1 MMTMR
6 KPTGGVD
13 VRLETRPSGI
23 IARVTL
29 DNERKLNTL
38 NTPLMIQFVEEMKS
52 LARKEELRAVVLT
65 GAGARAFIGG
75 ADIEE
80 MAELDPVTARRFITR
95 LHECCDILRVLP
107 VPVLARIEGF
117 ALGAGMEVAA
127 ACDLRIASETARF
140 GMPEV
145 KLGIPSVVEAALLP
159 MLVGWGRTRQILL
172 LGEIFTAAQARDW
185 GFVERFVPAQELDA
199 AVEEWL
205 EALLA
210 CGPQAIRLQK
220 RLISEWESQS
230 PTEAVQAGIEAFCA
244 AWQSPEPKL
253 AMASFLAAKAA
264 RKRGGD
270 RAKA

>member
-29 DNERKLNTL
+29 DNESKLNTL

-52 LARKEELRAVVLT
+52 LARKEELRAVVLR
-65 GAGARAFIGG
+65 GAGTRAFIGG
-75 ADIEE
+75 ADIDE
-80 MAELDPVTARRFITR
+80 MAELDPVTARQFITR

-172 LGEIFTAAQARDW
+172 LGEIFTAAEAGNW
-185 GFVERFVPAQELDA
+185 GFVERVVPAEALDA

-205 EALLA
+205 ETLLA
-210 CGPQAIRLQK
+210 RGPLAIRLQK
-220 RLISEWESQS
+220 QLIRDWESRS
-230 PTEAVQAGIEAFCA
+230 PSEAVQAGIEAFCA

-253 AMASFLAAKAA
+253 AMRSFLAAKAA
-264 RKRGGD
+264 RKRAVTG
-270 RAKA
+270 

>member
-172 LGEIFTAAQARDW
+172 LGEIFHGRASARVGLRRALRACAGTRRGGGGMARSVIGLRPAGDPSAEAAHFGMGIAVSNRGGASRHR
-185 GFVERFVPAQELDA
+185 GFLRR
-199 AVEEWL
+199 
-205 EALLA
+205 LA
-210 CGPQAIRLQK
+210 IAG
-220 RLISEWESQS
+220 
-230 PTEAVQAGIEAFCA
+230 TEARHGELPCRQGRSQAG
-244 AWQSPEPKL
+244 
-253 AMASFLAAKAA
+253 
-264 RKRGGD
+264 R
-270 RAKA
+270 